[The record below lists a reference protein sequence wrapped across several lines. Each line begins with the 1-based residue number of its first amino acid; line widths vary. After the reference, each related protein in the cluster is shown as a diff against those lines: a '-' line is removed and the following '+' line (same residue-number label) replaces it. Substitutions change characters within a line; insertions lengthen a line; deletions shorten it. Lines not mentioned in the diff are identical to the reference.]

1 MSKTLKTPSA
11 ETVDFAKDNTA
22 TLLKTFTSVVD
33 NVQYTVEAE
42 TAQEAQEKLKELLPT
57 EEEKQT
63 ENNN

>member
-22 TLLKTFTSVVD
+22 ILLKTYVSVVD

-42 TAQEAQEKLKELLPT
+42 TAQEAQEKLKELLPK
-57 EEEKQT
+57 EEKQT